1 MLAID
6 GSVLA
11 IDNTIQDKET
21 TLIRYGYESYNV
33 FEHVVKSGQKYLIRV
48 KDIDSKTSMTRSL
61 GPFPEGEFDIDVFR
75 MLTLKQNKII
85 RACPQL
91 YKYIPTNARFDFMSK
106 EEPWYEFNCRIVRF
120 KISDDTYEC
129 IITNL
134 DREEFSM
141 EDIQELYNKCREIK
155 HHLDRSNMHLDEMHC
170 IQRKESSSN
179 RKSMLAYCFI
189 IFVNVLFKK

>member
-1 MLAID
+1 
-6 GSVLA
+6 
-11 IDNTIQDKET
+11 
-21 TLIRYGYESYNV
+21 
-33 FEHVVKSGQKYLIRV
+33 
-48 KDIDSKTSMTRSL
+48 
-61 GPFPEGEFDIDVFR
+61 
-75 MLTLKQNKII
+75 
-85 RACPQL
+85 
-91 YKYIPTNARFDFMSK
+91 MSK

-141 EDIQELYNKCREIK
+141 EDIQELYNKRREIK